1 MSDNRLA
8 VRRLGRAIV
17 CCAAVWLAIAGLLG
31 HPARSRAAGKGEAV
45 RLVDFKVLPSA
56 GSVAAGRVTFDVKNA
71 ADMEHELVVIKT
83 KTKASKLPVKSGRA
97 SEAGKVGSVEVP
109 MGKTRSVTVTL
120 ARGHYALICNEPGHY
135 KLGMHADLVV
145 K

>member
-31 HPARSRAAGKGEAV
+31 HPARSRAAGNGEAV

-56 GSVAAGRVTFDVKNA
+56 GSVAAGRVRFTVRNA
-71 ADMEHELVVIKT
+71 ADMEHELVIIRT
-83 KTKASKLPVKSGRA
+83 GRRAASLPVHGSRA
-97 SEAGKVGSVEVP
+97 SEAGKVGAVEVP
-109 MGKTRSVTVTL
+109 MGKTRSVTVRL

-135 KLGMHADLVV
+135 RLGMHADLTV